1 MCVILK
7 NDVYVRLRFITNMLT
22 NIIIFSASLALKYS
36 SWAGESS
43 LTKNDL
49 KCTKLRCNSLSRY
62 CTNDPTGKKATE
74 VNIVPLFIITVQFI
88 VTVKLLFETH
98 KQLKLFKGL

>member
-1 MCVILK
+1 
-7 NDVYVRLRFITNMLT
+7 MLT

-36 SWAGESS
+36 SWAGESG

-62 CTNDPTGKKATE
+62 CTNDPTGKKAAE
-74 VNIVPLFIITVQFI
+74 VYIIVFFINVKSV
-88 VTVKLLFETH
+88 VTVRPGKKMSWSSGGSILTQI
-98 KQLKLFKGL
+98 KKMRAAK